1 MTYSGRSSYLV
12 SAAKITLPLI
22 ALVLLSTLFLFSGRI
37 DPYSAIPYAEVDVEK
52 LAQEAA
58 VIRPEYAG
66 VTEDG
71 ATLVATAERALPD
84 PAGGQGARVQAVEA
98 ELTTAKG
105 LAVKLSA
112 QDGRF
117 DPLGTGLTLSETVS
131 LTLSSGYAMRSDKV
145 LVNTEATEI
154 TSPGPV
160 LVEAPFGTLEAG
172 SMRLSGGEKDA
183 SGRLVFNDRVK
194 LIYWPGK

>member
-1 MTYSGRSSYLV
+1 MAYGSRSTHLIGV
-12 SAAKITLPLI
+12 AKITLPLI
-22 ALVLLSTLFLFSGRI
+22 ALVLLSTLFLFSNRI

-71 ATLVATAERALPD
+71 ATLVATAERAVPD
-84 PAGGQGARVQAVEA
+84 PEGGQGARVQAVQA
-98 ELTTAKG
+98 ELTTPEG
-105 LAVKLSA
+105 LRIALA
-112 QDGRF
+112 AADGRF
-117 DPLGTGLTLSETVS
+117 DPLETGLVLSDAVTV
-131 LTLSSGYAMRSDKV
+131 TLSSGYAMRSDKV

-154 TSPGPV
+154 TSPDAV

-172 SMRLSGGEKDA
+172 SMRLSGTEKGA
-183 SGRLVFNDRVK
+183 PGQMVFNDRVK